1 MLCTTSLLLSSK
13 GFATFTET
21 TIGGDE
27 RRSGTRR
34 WSGVSLLTGV
44 DSARCGLTYV
54 SKITD
59 GEQSVVVP
67 EEEAC

>member
-1 MLCTTSLLLSSK
+1 M
-13 GFATFTET
+13 
-21 TIGGDE
+21 
-27 RRSGTRR
+27 
-34 WSGVSLLTGV
+34 SLLTGV